1 VAKSN
6 VSVCRVHYPLPLL
19 HEDNP
24 EPEALKRTIRRLR
37 DELEDVKAQL
47 QKRIDQQRHGF
58 LDDDESVRTDPE
70 HAEIQ
75 KLREENSLLTAQVR
89 ITDSVLFGF
98 LCEPISGS
106 ISPEPSLLNSESN
119 LPFGISKVSTLKL
132 FLGNSLLAWRT
143 STGCSALAPK
153 STEGKMVKQLFSA
166 VG

>member
-1 VAKSN
+1 MAKSN

-89 ITDSVLFGF
+89 SPTPFCLVFCVNPSA
-98 LCEPISGS
+98 GS
-106 ISPEPSLLNSESN
+106 ISPEPSLLKSESN
-119 LPFGISKVSTLKL
+119 LQYGISKVSTLKL

-143 STGCSALAPK
+143 STGCSALALK